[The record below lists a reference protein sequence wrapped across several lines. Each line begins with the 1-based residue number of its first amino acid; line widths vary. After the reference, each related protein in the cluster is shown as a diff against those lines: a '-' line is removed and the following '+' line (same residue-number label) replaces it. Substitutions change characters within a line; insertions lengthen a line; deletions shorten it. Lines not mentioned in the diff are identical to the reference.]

1 MRLINE
7 VSVYI
12 PCADE
17 SNPLTVI
24 KDIPGRSQ
32 AVHLVR
38 QSRKL
43 APKRL
48 EKLMDPL
55 YARLD
60 KHFAKAIEVNANL
73 SSQYSTKVPAEKLSS
88 KDGQST
94 QPQSFSNR
102 VKIPESSSADIDST
116 TSQKLPHDLSSAVTI
131 RELIGHETSINKS
144 SKRISIHTSSNT
156 TISNSNT
163 FDTPTATKTVSST
176 ECDCDE
182 ETLIELEKSDYQ
194 ITGCDD
200 SRNDWDG
207 TDTTLHMS
215 EDDSSAAV
223 EYRKI
228 KDNDRDISTLSF
240 RADDATYAVTQLRRQ
255 CKLYILKMMS

>member
-1 MRLINE
+1 M
-7 VSVYI
+7 
-12 PCADE
+12 
-17 SNPLTVI
+17 
-24 KDIPGRSQ
+24 
-32 AVHLVR
+32 
-38 QSRKL
+38 
-43 APKRL
+43 
-48 EKLMDPL
+48 MDPI

-60 KHFAKAIEVNANL
+60 KHFAKAIEVNTNL
-73 SSQYSTKVPAEKLSS
+73 SSQHSTKVPAEKLSS

-102 VKIPESSSADIDST
+102 VKVPESSSADIHST

-131 RELIGHETSINKS
+131 SALIGHETSINKS

-163 FDTPTATKTVSST
+163 FDAPTATKTVSST

-200 SRNDWDG
+200 SRKDWDG
-207 TDTTLHMS
+207 TDSTLHMS
-215 EDDSSAAV
+215 EDDSSSAAV

-228 KDNDRDISTLSF
+228 KDNDQDISTLSF
-240 RADDATYAVTQLRRQ
+240 RADDVTYAVTQLRRQ